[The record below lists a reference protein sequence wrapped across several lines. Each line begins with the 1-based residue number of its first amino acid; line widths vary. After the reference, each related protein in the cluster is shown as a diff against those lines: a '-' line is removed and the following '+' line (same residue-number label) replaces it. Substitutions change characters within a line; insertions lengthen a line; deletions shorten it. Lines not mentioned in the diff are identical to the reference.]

1 MANEYSSKSWTL
13 LVTADVELIEMAHT
27 EDNTYSMTEIY
38 GEMQKGRAEQ
48 VKDAKFPCGFMQ
60 IGGVRDLIV
69 TGAAYTHPWLFC
81 FLASSVPT
89 PIRISNDVCGV
100 REPEIYWAGAY
111 W

>member
-1 MANEYSSKSWTL
+1 M
-13 LVTADVELIEMAHT
+13 TADLELTAMAQT
-27 EDNTYSMTEIY
+27 EENPYSMTEIH

-60 IGGVRDLIV
+60 IGGVRDLVV
-69 TGAAYTHPWLFC
+69 TGAACTHPWLFC

-89 PIRISNDVCGV
+89 PIRISNNIFGV
-100 REPEIYWAGAY
+100 REPEIYWAGA